1 MRGKGPSPGDRRYP
15 KRTVRPPPGV
25 TAGGPRV
32 GKRGPSSLSGGD
44 PPAHNVGMERREFQL
59 SVTGMLGLV
68 AAIAVNVW
76 LFKLSIL
83 LGIIGL
89 NVTKHVAIAFLCQ
102 VLGVNRRTAPS
113 TPAPPPAQVPGFP
126 AP

>member
-1 MRGKGPSPGDRRYP
+1 M
-15 KRTVRPPPGV
+15 
-25 TAGGPRV
+25 
-32 GKRGPSSLSGGD
+32 
-44 PPAHNVGMERREFQL
+44 
-59 SVTGMLGLV
+59 TGMLGLV

-83 LGIIGL
+83 LGIVGL

-102 VLGVNRRTAPS
+102 VLGVNRRTVPS
-113 TPAPPPAQVPGFP
+113 TPAPSPAQVPGFP